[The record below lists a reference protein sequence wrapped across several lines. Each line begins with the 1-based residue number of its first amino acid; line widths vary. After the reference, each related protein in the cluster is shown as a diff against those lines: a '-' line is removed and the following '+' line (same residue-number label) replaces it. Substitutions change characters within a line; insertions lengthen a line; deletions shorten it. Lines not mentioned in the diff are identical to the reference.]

1 MQENF
6 FFHHNTNIDSYVIL
20 HIQINTVKGFVMNDA
35 KKKEH
40 YLIFDESGNL
50 GNKGRYFVIA
60 CIDTYDWK
68 PLHNIMRRKLGIAKT
83 MFKELSVLHSN
94 EIKAKDAYPC
104 IKYHLLECIA
114 EKDLNIS
121 YIVAD
126 LYHIRSNLLN
136 DKNILYNYLMRLLIE
151 RIVTAKDEVVN
162 LICDNHTTKV
172 ASANSFSDY
181 IKLFLI
187 YEKEYD
193 IKINVKYLDSDSKDA
208 YIVQAADYVAN
219 AIYGYYEY
227 GDKTFY
233 NQFKCKMKYQLLF
246 PWRVFGK

>member
-1 MQENF
+1 MKDTK
-6 FFHHNTNIDSYVIL
+6 NT
-20 HIQINTVKGFVMNDA
+20 
-35 KKKEH
+35 H

-50 GNKGRYFVIA
+50 GNRGRYFVIA

-68 PLHNIMRRKLGIAKT
+68 PLHNMMRRKLGIAKK
-83 MFKELSVLHSN
+83 MFQELSALHSN

-104 IKYHLLECIA
+104 IKFHLLECIA
-114 EKDLNIS
+114 GKDIHIS

-126 LYHIRSNLLN
+126 LCHIRTNLLN

-151 RIVTAKDEVVN
+151 RVVTPEDDAVHM
-162 LICDNHTTKV
+162 ICDNHTTKV

-181 IKLFLI
+181 IKLFLV

-193 IKINVKYLDSDSKDA
+193 MQINVKYLDSDSKEA

-219 AIYGYYEY
+219 AVYGYYEY
-227 GDKTFY
+227 GDKVYY
-233 NQFKCKMKYQLLF
+233 NQFAHKVKHQLLF
-246 PWRVFGK
+246 PWRLFGK